1 MFLRLIK
8 AVTQWQMFPSGDPPK
23 TKNFSA
29 KFHAPSINS
38 LEYRSNPLSYPLK
51 YSFKCSSSSSSQK
64 SRRIL
69 SFSVH
74 LQRMIVAWLD
84 ASNSRN
90 TEGWFL
96 EERGF
101 SLFFFIYIWWT
112 KWWKDGYSLRRS
124 CLVSTPACQ
133 SGAYLRG
140 ESRRLIFHVRQ
151 WLPVSTMG
159 MDRACKRQTKREI
172 SPSLIYEERERER
185 EAPVQRQ
192 YYAFLVA
199 ISVNWGG
206 KNGKFCLS
214 AIRGLEKWSSP
225 RANVWSESKSVAFVR
240 EHELV

>member
-1 MFLRLIK
+1 MFLL
-8 AVTQWQMFPSGDPPK
+8 
-23 TKNFSA
+23 
-29 KFHAPSINS
+29 
-38 LEYRSNPLSYPLK
+38 LLSK
-51 YSFKCSSSSSSQK
+51 ISK
-64 SRRIL
+64 IL
-69 SFSVH
+69 SFSSSFSVH
-74 LQRMIVAWLD
+74 SLQRMIVAWLD

-172 SPSLIYEERERER
+172 SPFLIYEERERER
-185 EAPVQRQ
+185 H
-192 YYAFLVA
+192 
-199 ISVNWGG
+199 
-206 KNGKFCLS
+206 LS
-214 AIRGLEKWSSP
+214 RDSITL
-225 RANVWSESKSVAFVR
+225 F
-240 EHELV
+240 

>member
-1 MFLRLIK
+1 M
-8 AVTQWQMFPSGDPPK
+8 
-23 TKNFSA
+23 
-29 KFHAPSINS
+29 S
-38 LEYRSNPLSYPLK
+38 LLSK
-51 YSFKCSSSSSSQK
+51 IS
-64 SRRIL
+64 RIL
-69 SFSVH
+69 SFSSSFSVH

-90 TEGWFL
+90 TGGWFL

-172 SPSLIYEERERER
+172 SPSLVYEERERER

-199 ISVNWGG
+199 ISVNWRG

-214 AIRGLEKWSSP
+214 AIQGLEKWSPP